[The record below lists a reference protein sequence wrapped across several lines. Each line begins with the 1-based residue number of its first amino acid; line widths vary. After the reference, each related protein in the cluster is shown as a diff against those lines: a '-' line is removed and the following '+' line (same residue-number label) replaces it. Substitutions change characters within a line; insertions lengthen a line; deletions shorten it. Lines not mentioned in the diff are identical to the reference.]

1 MSNKSYT
8 DTFKNQI
15 LKEIADG
22 ARVSQVSKKY
32 GIASSTISTWLN
44 RENGSKEDENM
55 EHNQKV
61 DLIAENE
68 ELKKLL
74 GEKDLEIAKLK
85 RKLQIKLNKEK

>member
-1 MSNKSYT
+1 
-8 DTFKNQI
+8 
-15 LKEIADG
+15 
-22 ARVSQVSKKY
+22 
-32 GIASSTISTWLN
+32 
-44 RENGSKEDENM
+44 M

-61 DLIAENE
+61 DLIAEIE

>member
-1 MSNKSYT
+1 MSGN
-8 DTFKNQI
+8 N
-15 LKEIADG
+15 
-22 ARVSQVSKKY
+22 
-32 GIASSTISTWLN
+32 
-44 RENGSKEDENM
+44 
-55 EHNQKV
+55 NQKV